1 MQYTKTSLGF
11 SSPPETIQEL
21 VALRIVDEGKNKTD
35 INVEGNAEMMGVSS
49 PQTNKNSAEP
59 IEILGSKIDFPSTGK
74 SSSVD
79 FSDANHWE
87 IRQSDTPEYKREGRR
102 TISINR
108 NTGVISYE
116 DRFTY
121 PNMGKL
127 NGQITRGSGICAKV
141 DTTKRKF

>member
-1 MQYTKTSLGF
+1 MQYTKTSIGF
-11 SSPPETIQEL
+11 SSPPETIQEM
-21 VALRIVDEGKNKTD
+21 VTLRIVDEGKNKTD
-35 INVEGNAEMMGVSS
+35 IHVEGNAEMMAVSS
-49 PQTNKNSAEP
+49 PLTNKNRDEP
-59 IEILGSKIDFPSTGK
+59 IEILGSKIDIPSTSK

-87 IRQSDTPEYKREGRR
+87 IRQTDPPKYKSEGSR

-116 DRFTY
+116 DKFTVSRF
-121 PNMGKL
+121 GSSS
-127 NGQITRGSGICAKV
+127 GQITRGSGICSKV